1 MSLNAAQFCQR
12 LLLRTEVVTDR
23 QLMAEG
29 VCMHQ
34 NALSCC
40 SAMTHQPEPK
50 PILVLMER
58 THDRCKRYQLVDA

>member
-29 VCMHQ
+29 MCMHQ
-34 NALSCC
+34 NAPSCC

-50 PILVLMER
+50 PILVLME
-58 THDRCKRYQLVDA
+58 